1 MEGLNE
7 DQSSTIGDLRAESV
21 RGIGVTPEEAK
32 KRLEKLGYPETT
44 WDTII
49 EQGKQGGSSHFV
61 GALIHVARG
70 SEPRGL
76 EDVYREL
83 YPDEPHKSPF
93 PKEKL
98 KFETPYKEESQEKFP
113 PKDSK

>member
-49 EQGKQGGSSHFV
+49 ELGSSHLV

-70 SEPRGL
+70 SESRRL

-83 YPDEPHKSPF
+83 YPDESHKSPF

-98 KFETPYKEESQEKFP
+98 KFETPYKNESQEQFP
-113 PKDSK
+113 PKDSKRE